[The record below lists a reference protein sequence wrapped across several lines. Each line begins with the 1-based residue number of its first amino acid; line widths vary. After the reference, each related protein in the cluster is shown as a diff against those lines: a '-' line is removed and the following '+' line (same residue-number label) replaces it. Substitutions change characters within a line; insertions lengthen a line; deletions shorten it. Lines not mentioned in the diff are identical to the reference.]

1 VDWLVVERSCEA
13 PERFCVLPLAPGAE
27 EGALAPP
34 EDGDELVC
42 AKAGAASRVVA
53 KR

>member
-1 VDWLVVERSCEA
+1 M
-13 PERFCVLPLAPGAE
+13 PGVLPRCVSDELGAGVDGDDAE
-27 EGALAPP
+27 EGA
-34 EDGDELVC
+34 DGAEPGELLVC